1 MPTLD
6 EIKSD
11 LMSIKDGKSIS
22 KMSEV
27 KELPRILRASE
38 TVLDAIRG
46 QYKDKWN
53 GLLLATNE
61 RLLFISQ
68 STFIKSLSMED
79 FPLSKISS
87 IEFEQGFVFGTIT
100 IYTSGNKAQIK
111 KADKDYCIT
120 FCEHVRNLIH
130 EHSSNNI
137 NNVNTKN
144 NEDDLIA
151 KLERLANLKAQ
162 GMLTDEEFILA
173 KKKLLS

>member
-1 MPTLD
+1 MPALE
-6 EIKSD
+6 EIKSS
-11 LMSIKDGKSIS
+11 LMNIKDGKSIS
-22 KMSEV
+22 KMSEI
-27 KELPRILRASE
+27 KELPRILRGSE
-38 TVLDAIRG
+38 QVLDAIRG

-53 GLLLATNE
+53 GLLLTTNE
-61 RLLFISQ
+61 RLLFISKGA
-68 STFIKSLSMED
+68 FFGGMSMED

-120 FCEHVRNLIH
+120 FCEHVRSLVH
-130 EHSSNNI
+130 ENSKPSTNNI
-137 NNVNTKN
+137 SVYS

-151 KLERLANLKAQ
+151 KLERLGKLKEQ
-162 GMLTDEEFILA
+162 GILTDEEFILA